1 MIKFTV
7 GDIVRVMR
15 PGVDKTSWV
24 GEILR
29 TSESHPFDI
38 LMRAG
43 GYSVRP
49 LTSDVPNDVDL
60 AEDDHLVW
68 SNRYMTLI
76 SPLEALADI

>member
-15 PGVDKTSWV
+15 PEVYKTSWV
-24 GEILR
+24 GEIIR
-29 TSESHPFDI
+29 TFESHPFDA
-38 LMRAG
+38 LMRPG
-43 GYSVRP
+43 WYSVRS

-60 AEDDHLVW
+60 AEGDHLVW
-68 SNRYMTLI
+68 GNRYMTLI